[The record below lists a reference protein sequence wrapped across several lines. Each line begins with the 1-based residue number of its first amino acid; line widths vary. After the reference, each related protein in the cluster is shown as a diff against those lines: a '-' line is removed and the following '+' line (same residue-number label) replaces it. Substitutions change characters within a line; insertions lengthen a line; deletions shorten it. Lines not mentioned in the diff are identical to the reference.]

1 MVNLCIPHTTM
12 STSRTKKQSNLL
24 WQLGLVGLILL
35 LLLGGAAFLFFR
47 PQTKHTK
54 LKSLLP
60 PLPQHPQVQVYM
72 NQQQANSFVDPRGID
87 RYGDDHESL
96 ILEFVNS
103 ANRSIDI
110 AVQEFR
116 LPRVAKAVIAKQR
129 SGVKVRVV
137 IENTYSKGWSE
148 YSDAEGAKLDSHRR
162 PRFEEYKIYADENKD
177 GILSTQEARNN
188 DALYLMKQA
197 NIPMLDDTADG
208 SRGSGLMH
216 HKYVVVDGQKVLLTS
231 TNFTWSDAYG
241 DYDNLETRGN
251 SNNMMIIDS
260 RAVADLFLEEFNIMW
275 GDGPGGKVDS
285 KFGINKPHRPA
296 RKVQVGDAEVWV
308 KFSPDS
314 KSRVAWEAT
323 SNGVIAENIRKAR
336 KSIDMAL
343 FVFAEPRLGNILE
356 EKQKQG
362 VEIAALVDSSFAYR
376 PYATTLDMWGYVS
389 TQDCKDGN
397 RRPWAKPIPGRVG
410 IASIAKGDKL
420 HHKFGLI
427 DDEIVV
433 TGSHNWSASANHL
446 NDETLVV
453 VKHQTV
459 AAHYRRE
466 FDRLFENAR
475 LGPSKKVQSTGQKVC
490 SATSS
495 KKRVTRKSKRSSS
508 KSIEDQAETESI
520 EDQAETEN

>member
-1 MVNLCIPHTTM
+1 M
-12 STSRTKKQSNLL
+12 STSRATKQSDRF
-24 WQLGLVGLILL
+24 WQLGLIGLIIL
-35 LLLGGAAFLFFR
+35 LLLGGAAYLFLR
-47 PQTKHTK
+47 PQTKRTK

-72 NQQQANSFVDPRGID
+72 NQQQANSFVDLRGID

-96 ILEFVNS
+96 ILEFIKS
-103 ANRSIDI
+103 ANRTLEI

-116 LPRVAKAVIAKQR
+116 LPRVAKAVIDKHR

-148 YSDAEGAKLDSHRR
+148 FTEAEGEKLDSHRR
-162 PRFEEYKIYADENKD
+162 PRFEEYKIFADENKD
-177 GILSTQEARNN
+177 GVLSITEARNN
-188 DALYLMKQA
+188 DAIYLLKQA
-197 NIPMLDDTADG
+197 NVPIIDDTADG
-208 SRGSGLMH
+208 SKGSGLMH
-216 HKYVVVDGQKVLLTS
+216 HKYVVADGQKVLLTS

-251 SNNMMIIDS
+251 SNNMMIIS
-260 RAVADLFLEEFNIMW
+260 SQAVANLFLEEFDIMW
-275 GDGPGGKVDS
+275 GDGPGGKPDS
-285 KFGINKPHRPA
+285 RFGTKKPHRPVK
-296 RKVQVGDAEVWV
+296 KVQVGDAEVWV

-314 KSRVAWEAT
+314 KSKVRWEDT
-323 SNGVIAENIRKAR
+323 TNGVIASKLRQAK
-336 KSIDMAL
+336 KSVDMAL
-343 FVFAEPRLGNILE
+343 FVFAEPRFGNLLE

-362 VEIAALVDSSFAYR
+362 VEIAVLVDSSFAYR
-376 PYATTLDMWGYVS
+376 EYATTLDMWGYVS
-389 TQDCKDGN
+389 TQDCKSGN

-420 HHKFGLI
+420 HHKYGLI
-427 DDEIVV
+427 DDEMVI

-453 VKHQTV
+453 VKHPTV

-475 LGPSKKVQSTGQKVC
+475 LGPSKKIVETGSKVC
-490 SATSS
+490 SSSPPKRLVKRKKATP
-495 KKRVTRKSKRSSS
+495 KSV
-508 KSIEDQAETESI
+508 EEQTEL
-520 EDQAETEN
+520 DNQ

>member
-1 MVNLCIPHTTM
+1 M

-24 WQLGLVGLILL
+24 WQLGLIGLIILI
-35 LLLGGAAFLFFR
+35 LLGGAAFLFLR
-47 PQTKHTK
+47 PQPKRTK

-60 PLPQHPQVQVYM
+60 PLPQHSLVQVYM
-72 NQQQANSFVDPRGID
+72 NQQQANSFVDLRGID
-87 RYGDDHESL
+87 RYGDDHEAL

-103 ANRSIDI
+103 ANRSLDI

-116 LPRVAKAVIAKQR
+116 LPRVAKAVIAKHR
-129 SGVKVRVV
+129 SGVKVRVI

-148 YSDAEGAKLDSHRR
+148 FTEAEGAKLDSHRR
-162 PRFEEYKIYADENKD
+162 PRFEEYKIFADENKD
-177 GILSTQEARNN
+177 GNLSIQEARDN
-188 DALYLMKQA
+188 DGIYLLKQA
-197 NIPMLDDTADG
+197 KIPMLDDTADG
-208 SRGSGLMH
+208 SKGSGLMH

-251 SNNMMIIDS
+251 SNNMMIIES
-260 RAVADLFLEEFNIMW
+260 KEVASLFLQEFAIMW
-275 GDGPGGKVDS
+275 GDGPGGKPDS
-285 KFGINKPHRPA
+285 KFGINKPHRPVQ
-296 RKVQVGDAEVWV
+296 KVQVGDAEVWV

-314 KSRVAWEAT
+314 KTRVSWEAS
-323 SNGVIAENIRKAR
+323 SNGVIADNIRKAK

-356 EKQKQG
+356 EKQRQG
-362 VEIAALVDSSFAYR
+362 VEIGALVDSSFAYR

-389 TQDCKDGN
+389 TQDCKNGN
-397 RRPWAKPIPGRVG
+397 RRPWAKPVPGKVG

-420 HHKFGLI
+420 HHKYGLI

-446 NDETLVV
+446 NDETLLV
-453 VKHQTV
+453 VKHKTV

-490 SATSS
+490 TGAASSS
-495 KKRVTRKSKRSSS
+495 KKTVTRRRKKASP
-508 KSIEDQAETESI
+508 KSIEDQVGI
-520 EDQAETEN
+520 ENE